1 MDADEIKDDNN
12 ANLIS
17 KVYLLIPI
25 KEGIYNEIL
34 LPFDHSVNN
43 NTRQIVYKCKLKFG
57 HSLHCQMEN
66 AILKVE
72 LKRALLTSHLNC
84 IVVWKEIDVA
94 VNQQPVV
101 QEVTTLNELK
111 DDENIPIHKKYQFR
125 RTLGKSARGRVV
137 EAIDKFDPNIK
148 LAIKIMDK
156 EKEICKTLYHH
167 EVDILSQLRHK
178 NIVKLVKTQRIRL
191 IVEFDINF

>member
-43 NTRQIVYKCKLKFG
+43 NTRQIVHKCKLKFG
-57 HSLHCQMEN
+57 HSLQCQMEN